1 MDTNPKE
8 RYLRVIIISIITIVI
23 VSMVISILLWTNT
36 KSREPKTDTSG
47 VTSDTTIHEETAA
60 PSQAA
65 VEATSFAASF
75 ASDYDS
81 RLPKVPV
88 REMVHD
94 GWPIDTT
101 FSKKYD
107 VTLCGEL
114 ENTNYKA
121 VYIDSEKYL
130 RVTKDGVVEVSYDKG
145 VKWQKYETNMVSKA
159 DFLYWLAVHEAPSMS
174 GYSVHEMLDR
184 LDNGAVVNHAS
195 FPDGNELYFVIDDIG
210 VYIIPYMPNKI
221 ASVWIDGQRMAIT
234 QQVISDTMIKT
245 FYNLLVTT
253 GITSQDK
260 ADQDYMA
267 KMQWLRS
274 NDTIFRIIE

>member
-1 MDTNPKE
+1 MDTKPKN
-8 RYLRVIIISIITIVI
+8 RYLRIIIISFITVVI
-23 VSMVISILLWTNT
+23 VSTVISILLWTTGNEHT
-36 KSREPKTDTSG
+36 KTYTLG
-47 VTSDTTIHEETAA
+47 LTSDITLQEAAA

-65 VEATSFAASF
+65 AEATSFSASF

-88 REMVHD
+88 REMVTD

-107 VTLCGEL
+107 ITLCGEL
-114 ENTNYKA
+114 EIANYKA

-145 VKWQKYETNMVSKA
+145 VKWQKYETNMVSKT
-159 DFLYWLAVHEAPSMS
+159 DFLYWLAIHEAPSMT

-184 LDNGAVVNHAS
+184 LDDGAVVNHAS
-195 FPDGNELYFVIDDIG
+195 FTDGNELYFVIDDIG

>member
-8 RYLRVIIISIITIVI
+8 RYLRVIIISIITVVI

-47 VTSDTTIHEETAA
+47 VTSDTTIHEETAV

-65 VEATSFAASF
+65 ATATSFSASF

-88 REMVHD
+88 REMVTD

-114 ENTNYKA
+114 ENANYKA

-130 RVTKDGVVEVSYDKG
+130 RVTKDDIVEVSYGKG
-145 VKWQKYETNMVSKA
+145 AEWQKYETNMVSKA
-159 DFLYWLAVHEAPSMS
+159 DFLYWLAVHEAPSMT

-184 LDNGAVVNHAS
+184 LDNGAVVNHTS
-195 FPDGNELYFVIDDIG
+195 FPDGNQLYFIIDDID

-234 QQVISDTMIKT
+234 QQVISEAMIKT
-245 FYNLLVTT
+245 FYDLLVST